1 VIASSKISRK
11 IAVASGG
18 KNGARTLFTVT
29 LLMLLSSLF
38 LVQLAKAYD
47 NTEFGYSIT
56 PPNGWT
62 KSEATS
68 GVFTIITFASP
79 EIGQT
84 GQHVSMSVIVE
95 NADMS
100 LYDYVLATEQNLST
114 QLSDYSLVSKTIGN
128 VAGFDCYQLIVTYNV
143 QQQSE
148 LVAVKVAD
156 FIILENS
163 KAYVIQ
169 YVARSANYYNYYS
182 TFEQSLQTFQLADN
196 IPEFPSWSVMLVMLT
211 VIAVAVASYK
221 RKLRPQTN

>member
-1 VIASSKISRK
+1 MIASSNINRK

-47 NTEFGYSIT
+47 NTEFGYSII
-56 PPNGWT
+56 PPDGWT

-68 GVFTIITFASP
+68 GIFTVIIFTSP

-84 GQHVSMSVIVE
+84 GQHVKMSVVVE
-95 NADMS
+95 NAAMS
-100 LYDYVLATEQNLST
+100 LYDYVLATEQNLPT
-114 QLSDYSLVSKTIGN
+114 QLSDYSLISKTVGN
-128 VAGFDCYQLIVTYNV
+128 VAGFDCCQLVYTYTIE
-143 QQQSE
+143 QPE
-148 LVAVKVAD
+148 LVSLKGTSV
-156 FIILENS
+156 IILENS
-163 KAYVIQ
+163 KAYIIQ
-169 YVARSANYYNYYS
+169 YAARSTNYDSYYS
-182 TFEQSLQTFQLADN
+182 TFEQSAQTFQLAGD

-211 VIAVAVASYK
+211 VIAVAVTIYK